1 MGCRAG
7 LMERVMFEQ
16 GLGVR
21 EFTKWTPEVEQSR
34 ERKLQ
39 VQRSWG
45 WSQSGV
51 CEEAGGAGEE
61 REGENSSR

>member
-1 MGCRAG
+1 
-7 LMERVMFEQ
+7 MFEQ

-21 EFTKWTPEVEQSR
+21 ESAKWIPEVEQSR
-34 ERKLQ
+34 ESKLQ
-39 VQRSWG
+39 VQRPWG

-61 REGENSSR
+61 REGQNSSR